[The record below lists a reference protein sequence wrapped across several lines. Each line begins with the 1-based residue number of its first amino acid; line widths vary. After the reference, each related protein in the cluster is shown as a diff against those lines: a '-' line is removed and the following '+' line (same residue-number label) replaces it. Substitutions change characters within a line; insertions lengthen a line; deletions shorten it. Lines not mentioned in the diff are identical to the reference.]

1 MATKKKSSAAGTTDS
16 QNVPGDGLNAGG
28 MVGDGPVI
36 GNTEVPDVLSVKD
49 AARAAA
55 KVPPPSSEENGE
67 EKKTY
72 QGVASRPE
80 CHVCHKL
87 MHAKSTPGISTWY
100 YCDNEDCVNTSG
112 RQIFRKEDID
122 FLEKNRNVQQQSVA
136 ARENMKDTSGE

>member
-1 MATKKKSSAAGTTDS
+1 MSTKNKSRTADTADS
-16 QNVPGDGLNAGG
+16 QDVPNDGLNAGG

-36 GNTEVPDVLSVKD
+36 DGEEDIAID
-49 AARAAA
+49 ALKA
-55 KVPPPSSEENGE
+55 PPPSPVEKDE
-67 EKKTY
+67 EKKAY
-72 QGVASRPE
+72 QRQSNRPE

-100 YCDNEDCVNTSG
+100 YCKNEDCVNTSG

-122 FLEKNRNVQQQSVA
+122 FLEANRHVQQQSVA